1 VKKGTDMAT
10 RIQTRELDERLHSV
24 EEKLAEIAER
34 IGRIDDEVRR
44 NHPLESVNEVSPTP
58 HSHAANGNGTVFA
71 TSVEGGKIADIEAQ
85 IMRLDDR
92 IQKIASSIIAQA
104 SRY

>member
-10 RIQTRELDERLHSV
+10 RIQTRELAERLHSV
-24 EEKLAEIAER
+24 EEKLAEIADR
-34 IGRIDDEVRR
+34 IGRIDDQVRR
-44 NHPLESVNEVSPTP
+44 NHPVELADEVPP
-58 HSHAANGNGTVFA
+58 AVHNHAANGNGTVFA
-71 TSVEGGKIADIEAQ
+71 SSVEGGKIADIEAQ

-92 IQKIASSIIAQA
+92 IQKIASSIIVQA

>member
-1 VKKGTDMAT
+1 MAT
-10 RIQTRELDERLHSV
+10 RILTRELDERLHSV

-34 IGRIDDEVRR
+34 IGRIDDQVRR
-44 NHPLESVNEVSPTP
+44 NHPVELVNEISPVA
-58 HSHAANGNGTVFA
+58 HSHTSNGNATVFA
-71 TSVEGGKIADIEAQ
+71 TSADGGKIADIEAQ

-92 IQKIASSIIAQA
+92 IQKIASSIIVQA